1 MSIKIGITSQNKYSE
16 NGHMSMVQG
25 AYVDAV
31 IRAGFIPVIIPL
43 TSDEALINKYI
54 EMVDGVISCGGPDIN
69 SFYFNE
75 QPIKQLGSISA
86 ERDEFEEKV
95 INSAINN
102 NKKLLGICRGCQF
115 INALMGG
122 TLYQDIYAQ
131 IENICGHNPNYE
143 VIRRDLIYHY
153 VDIKEGSLL
162 HNLTGANRL
171 GINSFHHQ
179 AIKDVAN
186 GFEVVAVSDDGLIEA
201 IESEDKSILCIQWHP
216 EEMTKVSDEA
226 LNIFRGF
233 FGK

>member
-16 NGHMSMVQG
+16 NSHMSMVQG
-25 AYVDAV
+25 AYVDSV

-43 TSDEALINKYI
+43 TSDEALINEYI

-69 SFYFNE
+69 PFYFNE
-75 QPIKQLGSISA
+75 QPIRQIGSISV

-95 INSAINN
+95 IKAAISN

-122 TLYQDIYAQ
+122 TLYQDIYTQ
-131 IENICGHNPNYE
+131 IGNVCGHNPNYE
-143 VIRRDLIYHY
+143 GIRRDLIYHY

-162 HNLTGANRL
+162 HNLTGVNRL
-171 GINSFHHQ
+171 GVNSFHHQ

-216 EEMTKVSDEA
+216 EEMTKVSYEA
-226 LNIFRGF
+226 LNIFRSF
-233 FGK
+233 FQN